1 MNELIENNGDDM
13 AVALRRQRE
22 VLLQRFED
30 ADESPK
36 SASSARL
43 PQLGEDGLPVKSA
56 TTRDDLASDVF
67 RWRLDLVVIDDCL
80 EKLDAG
86 WPDHAVRARWEERCA
101 ANQARQKQAFLDRV
115 AAAAKQRK
123 PQSES

>member
-1 MNELIENNGDDM
+1 MNELIENNEGNIEI
-13 AVALRRQRE
+13 ALRRQRE
-22 VLLQRFED
+22 VLLQRFEE

-36 SASSARL
+36 SASSTQL
-43 PQLGEDGLPVKSA
+43 PQLDEEGLPIKSV

-67 RWRLDLVVIDDCL
+67 RWRLDLRVIDDCL
-80 EKLDAG
+80 EKLDTG
-86 WPDHAVRARWEERCA
+86 WPEDAVRARWAERCA

-123 PQSES
+123 PQSGS

>member
-1 MNELIENNGDDM
+1 MKVEAIAKACHEVNKGLCTGLGDDSQLSWDEAPDWQRDS
-13 AVALRRQRE
+13 AVHGVEAVRDQGPDPERTHISW
-22 VLLQRFED
+22 LQ
-30 ADESPK
+30 
-36 SASSARL
+36 
-43 PQLGEDGLPVKSA
+43 
-56 TTRDDLASDVF
+56 
-67 RWRLDLVVIDDCL
+67 

-86 WPDHAVRARWEERCA
+86 WPEDAVRARWTERCA